1 MISSASSTIDRVN
14 LTLSPVKFEWNQTE
28 YENETNFYIEDTYNL
43 EASSLTLSGFSAGA
57 SQAANMM
64 AFYNDNIDGLALL
77 SGRGPCATFG
87 VWDSNTNTRNDQC
100 WEPTSIKVGH

>member
-1 MISSASSTIDRVN
+1 M
-14 LTLSPVKFEWNQTE
+14 
-28 YENETNFYIEDTYNL
+28 

-64 AFYNDNIDGLALL
+64 AFYNDNIDGVALL

-87 VWDSNTNTRNDQC
+87 VWDANTDTRNDQC
-100 WEPTSIKVGH
+100 WEPKNIRVGHQTHSYDTRGYKDKPVYISVGTGDT